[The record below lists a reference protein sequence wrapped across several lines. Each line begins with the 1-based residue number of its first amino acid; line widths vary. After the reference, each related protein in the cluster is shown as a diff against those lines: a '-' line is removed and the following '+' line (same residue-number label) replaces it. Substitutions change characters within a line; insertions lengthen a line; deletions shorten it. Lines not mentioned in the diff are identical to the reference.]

1 MKRIIVTGAGGYVGV
16 PLCKSLL
23 DHNYEVVALDRYF
36 FGLDKMSGISDH
48 PNLVVVRDDIRSCD
62 PAIFKDVHAVLDLAG
77 LSNDATAE
85 IDRELTLSINH
96 RGSERFAR
104 EAKKH
109 GVERYVY
116 SSSASVY
123 GAGARESLVE
133 TDALAPQTDY
143 AKSKV
148 AIEKVL
154 EELKSESF
162 CPVILRNATVF
173 GLAPRMRFDLAINIM
188 TLRAWKERVI
198 YVMGGGEQWRP
209 FVHVSDVVAAFLM
222 VLESP
227 RKTVHGQIFNV
238 GSSELNY
245 QIKQLAQFVLDAV
258 PNVEVHV
265 IPDDPDKRTYN
276 ISFSKI
282 EKVLGYKALF
292 QVHEGILE
300 VKEALEKGTLDP
312 DDPTCYTL
320 QWYKSLL
327 KWEQRIQDLSLRGSV
342 MHSGEGRVI
351 PMINRAAASNRA
363 SRFMST

>member
-1 MKRIIVTGAGGYVGV
+1 
-16 PLCKSLL
+16 
-23 DHNYEVVALDRYF
+23 
-36 FGLDKMSGISDH
+36 
-48 PNLVVVRDDIRSCD
+48 
-62 PAIFKDVHAVLDLAG
+62 

-85 IDRELTLSINH
+85 IDPELTLSINY

-104 EAKKH
+104 EAKRN
-109 GVERYVY
+109 GVQRYVY

-123 GAGARESLVE
+123 GAGARESLKE

-143 AKSKV
+143 ARSKV

-154 EELKSESF
+154 GELKSTSF
-162 CPVILRNATVF
+162 CPVILRNATIF

-209 FVHVSDVVAAFLM
+209 FVHVSDVVAAF
-222 VLESP
+222 VLAMEAP
-227 RKTVHGQIFNV
+227 REVVHGQIFNV
-238 GSSELNY
+238 GSPELNY
-245 QIKQLAQFVLDAV
+245 QIKQLAQFVLDVV

-276 ISFSKI
+276 ICFDKI
-282 EKVLGYKALF
+282 EKVLGYKAHF
-292 QVHEGILE
+292 QVHEGIHE
-300 VKEALEKGTLDP
+300 IKEALEKGSLDP

-327 KWEQRIQDLSLRGSV
+327 KWGQRIQEVSINGA
-342 MHSGEGRVI
+342 VI
-351 PMINRAAASNRA
+351 
-363 SRFMST
+363 